1 MNPLILGGS
10 LAVAF
15 MFPLAGLTALFY
27 QFPVPIAGM
36 VTGWQGVLPAML
48 GLPIYAALGW
58 VLIPIALG
66 VLSGAAARRFAG
78 ADARRALRIT
88 IALAAV
94 SAFACTTTLATID
107 KLIGP
112 W

>member
-1 MNPLILGGS
+1 MNALTLGGL

-15 MFPLAGLTALFY
+15 MFPLAGLTALLY

-66 VLSGAAARRFAG
+66 VLSGAAARRLAG
-78 ADARRALRIT
+78 ADGRRARRIT
-88 IALAAV
+88 IALAAM